1 MHLPLTRLDRY
12 TIFFSPQWRSIS
24 SQLSPLFEKSIL
36 ATPRQW
42 ADIYIHTGSAYIHTH
57 THIYT
62 HVQRANFFVL
72 RGSRAKILFS
82 ILLCVLTPR
91 FRVATTIRPTPN
103 DACSLNVQERNRSY
117 PNEFFLLPAKI
128 LDTRTRSRFL
138 LLVGFHDPIVSD
150 RTEYRVTGTHR
161 DWINS
166 ISRFFP
172 SCNNFPER
180 LNRLNRLKN

>member
-1 MHLPLTRLDRY
+1 MTLHFVTIIAIIREEHFSDATTMGRY
-12 TIFFSPQWRSIS
+12 LYTHWFS
-24 SQLSPLFEKSIL
+24 L
-36 ATPRQW
+36 
-42 ADIYIHTGSAYIHTH
+42 HTHPH
-57 THIYT
+57 THIHT
-62 HVQRANFFVL
+62 RSTSKFF
-72 RGSRAKILFS
+72 RIARIPSEILFS

-117 PNEFFLLPAKI
+117 PNEFFLLLAKI

-161 DWINS
+161 D
-166 ISRFFP
+166 
-172 SCNNFPER
+172 
-180 LNRLNRLKN
+180 